1 MTCPCRRDP
10 PLERTARQVCEAA
23 GQDPDE
29 FIHVPPHPRWWA
41 VSLCAGHHREQHS
54 MNERSWWASKGL
66 DGTAVAQAQFAE
78 FQGSDQ

>member
-29 FIHVPPHPRWWA
+29 FIHVPPHPRWW
-41 VSLCAGHHREQHS
+41 G
-54 MNERSWWASKGL
+54 WTGWAKHVE
-66 DGTAVAQAQFAE
+66 AAR
-78 FQGSDQ
+78 